1 MIKTRKEVLNNL
13 KSICDK
19 VDLKMIEY
27 QNKILDKR
35 YNFDKREL
43 QSNLIY
49 DINKIVDDDLIFTD
63 QIEDTEIKDYYF
75 RMISKIK
82 SLNDIDKWSTL
93 SYVVNTLYH
102 TLRILEG

>member
-82 SLNDIDKWSTL
+82 SLNDIDNWSTL

-102 TLRILEG
+102 TLRVLEG

>member
-49 DINKIVDDDLIFTD
+49 DLNKIVDDDLIFTD

-102 TLRILEG
+102 TLRVLEG

>member
-49 DINKIVDDDLIFTD
+49 DINKIIDDDLIFTD

>member
-102 TLRILEG
+102 TLRVMEG

>member
-1 MIKTRKEVLNNL
+1 MIKTRKEVLKNL
-13 KSICDK
+13 KEICDN
-19 VDLKMIEY
+19 VDRKMIEY
-27 QNKILDKR
+27 QNKILDRR

-82 SLNDIDKWSTL
+82 SLNDIEKWSTL

-102 TLRILEG
+102 TLRVLEG

>member
-75 RMISKIK
+75 RIISKIK
-82 SLNDIDKWSTL
+82 SLNDINKWSTL

-102 TLRILEG
+102 TLRVLEG

>member
-102 TLRILEG
+102 TLRVLEG

>member
-82 SLNDIDKWSTL
+82 SLNDIEKWSTL

-102 TLRILEG
+102 TLRVLEG